1 MKMPQWSPVRAVARH
16 VAEEYDWCPD
26 RPHHTKSFLPWG
38 TQVYCPSNLESQAT
52 IFTLPTCSV
61 VSSFFKLASV
71 KMKVH
76 TLSQNLYVC
85 RWPWKYKRPGISG
98 WEKLKVKYKCNG
110 KHVNENKPQVSTRA
124 AFSRKLPVLQAGE
137 WGPSKSLDPLMHF
150 SSQYLLE
157 KCMVSQVPLADYFIF
172 LKEMHWCHFQ
182 LHFFPQQE
190 NLNLLPTHLKPEQR
204 NANEGLN
211 MYSDQNNSNQSTY

>member
-38 TQVYCPSNLESQAT
+38 TQVYCPSNLESHAT

-124 AFSRKLPVLQAGE
+124 AFSHKLPSITG
-137 WGPSKSLDPLMHF
+137 WGVGTIKIIRSSHALLITILTGKVHSF
-150 SSQYLLE
+150 SSSIGRLL
-157 KCMVSQVPLADYFIF
+157 KKR
-172 LKEMHWCHFQ
+172 KEMH
-182 LHFFPQQE
+182 
-190 NLNLLPTHLKPEQR
+190 
-204 NANEGLN
+204 
-211 MYSDQNNSNQSTY
+211 